1 VGSRLFARL
10 RNRIFHVSFGNAELS
25 QPRAYF
31 LSTTPLQRTQDDA
44 LPVCAHV
51 EIFDPAEVGH
61 DRFGQ
66 RNLILNGFL
75 GQHDS
80 LIHGN
85 KEILPH
91 SLLSAWGGRATARSI
106 PRAILAL
113 IREPAAE
120 IPNAVRDLSSMRI
133 LTRYILREVIAH
145 ALIGVGIFTFVLF
158 TRDLGRILELVVR
171 ASAPLPSVAEIFF
184 FTVPLALTYTLPM
197 SVLVGILIGL
207 SRLAADSE
215 ITAMRAS
222 GMGVWSF
229 LRVLSIF
236 VLGAWFLAMANG
248 LYIAP
253 RAQAALGHLEDAL
266 KGSQVSFEVQP
277 RVFYEGFPKYV
288 LYVQDVKSA
297 QGAAVWK
304 DVFMADISDATNPT
318 ITLAKEGIVV
328 SEGQDRLHLHL
339 IDGSMHE
346 TDPKDP
352 NHYQISTFQQTD
364 IPIDLPSTES
374 KGDES
379 QPASLMS
386 TVALRDKASRS
397 DPISARWYLIEYHRR
412 FALPTACL
420 VLALVGIPLGLSSK
434 KSGKS
439 GGFVL
444 TILLVFVYY
453 TISLIGVSL
462 ARQGRVS
469 PWFGAWLADLVFLAL
484 GLFLLFRSEKRPFEL
499 SSFRIWKKS
508 EQASLRLNLA
518 RGRRENAFERAS
530 TRRRV
535 FSFSFPTLLDDYV
548 LRDFFLYL
556 GMILSTFLVLVLVFT
571 LFELLGDI
579 LRNQIP
585 ATVVAAYLLNVTPY
599 LLYNV
604 APLVMLLAVL
614 VTFGLMQR
622 SNEITAIKATGT
634 SIYRIVTPV
643 VGAAAVLAGGLF
655 LADQFYLPHT
665 NKRQEALHN
674 QIKGKPPQ
682 TYLRA
687 DRKWIFGQNND
698 IYYYQFFDTDRDQ
711 FGNITVFQLN
721 RPSFTITRRI
731 HADRAHWADNLNRW
745 VYEQGWDRG
754 LNVAAIENY
763 HPFEVAT
770 FPDLPET
777 PSYFKKEVKQY
788 TEMNYEELRRYIR
801 DLQQSGFDVVR
812 LRVQLNKKLS
822 YPLIT
827 LIMAVL
833 AIPFSLSTGKKGAI
847 TGVAV
852 AVGIAVFYT
861 VVSRLFEAMGDLNQL
876 PPALAAWSPDLI
888 FVLIGGYLLLR
899 VPT

>member
-1 VGSRLFARL
+1 MS
-10 RNRIFHVSFGNAELS
+10 
-25 QPRAYF
+25 
-31 LSTTPLQRTQDDA
+31 
-44 LPVCAHV
+44 PV
-51 EIFDPAEVGH
+51 
-61 DRFGQ
+61 
-66 RNLILNGFL
+66 
-75 GQHDS
+75 
-80 LIHGN
+80 
-85 KEILPH
+85 
-91 SLLSAWGGRATARSI
+91 
-106 PRAILAL
+106 
-113 IREPAAE
+113 
-120 IPNAVRDLSSMRI
+120 RI
-133 LTRYILREVIAH
+133 LTRYILREVTAH
-145 ALIGVGIFTFVLF
+145 ALIGAAIFTFVLF

-184 FTVPLALTYTLPM
+184 YTVPLALTYTLPM

-236 VLGAWFLAMANG
+236 VLAAWFMALGNG

-253 RAQAALGHLEDAL
+253 RSQAALGHLEDRL

-277 RVFYEGFPKYV
+277 RVFYEGFPKIV
-288 LYVQDVKSA
+288 LYVQDVQNA

-304 DVFMADISDATNPT
+304 GVFMADLSDAADPK

-328 SEGQDRLHLHL
+328 SEGPDRLHLHL
-339 IDGSMHE
+339 IDGSAHE
-346 TDPKDP
+346 TDPKQADR
-352 NHYQISTFQQTD
+352 YQISTFQQTD
-364 IPIDLPSTES
+364 IPIELPASEN
-374 KGDES
+374 KADES
-379 QPASLMS
+379 LPADVMD
-386 TVALRDKASRS
+386 TWALWDKASHA
-397 DPISARWYLIEYHRR
+397 DPVSARWYLIAFHKR
-412 FALPTACL
+412 FALPSACL

-434 KSGKS
+434 KGGKS

-444 TILLVFVYY
+444 TILLVFAYY
-453 TISLIGVSL
+453 VVSLVGVSL
-462 ARQGRVS
+462 ARQGMVA

-484 GLFLLFRSEKRPFEL
+484 ALFLLMRAEKRPIEL
-499 SSFRIWKKS
+499 TTWRTTGKRNT
-508 EQASLRLNLA
+508 QGAQTAAA
-518 RGRRENAFERAS
+518 RSRRENAFERAS

-535 FSFSFPTLLDDYV
+535 FSASFPTLLDDYV
-548 LRDFFLYL
+548 LRDFFVYL
-556 GMILSTFLVLVLVFT
+556 GLILATFLVLVVVFT

-579 LRNQIP
+579 LRNQVP
-585 ATVVAAYLLNVTPY
+585 AMVVAEYLLNVTPY

-614 VTFGLMQR
+614 VTFGLMNR
-622 SNEITAIKATGT
+622 SNEITAIKATGI

-643 VGAAAVLAGGLF
+643 IVAAAALAAALF
-655 LADQFYLPHT
+655 FADQFYLPHT

-674 QIKGKPPQ
+674 EIKGKPPQ
-682 TYLRA
+682 TYLRP

-698 IYYYQFFDTDRDQ
+698 IYYYQFFDPDRDQ
-711 FGNITVFQLN
+711 FGNVTVFQLD
-721 RPSFTITRRI
+721 RASFTITRRI
-731 HADRAHWADNLNRW
+731 HAERAHWAENLNRW
-745 VYEQGWDRG
+745 IYEQGWDRSLKG
-754 LNVAAIENY
+754 SAIANY
-763 HPFEVAT
+763 RPFDVAT
-770 FPDLPET
+770 FPELPET

-788 TEMNYEELRRYIR
+788 SEMNYEELHRYIR

-833 AIPFSLSTGKKGAI
+833 AIPFSLAAEKKGAI

-861 VVSRLFEAMGDLNQL
+861 VVSRLFEAMGDLSQL

-888 FVLIGGYLLLR
+888 FVLVGGYLILK